1 MLDALATIKS
11 NMMHLYKKK
20 VSGTLYRCLKLEGG
34 GWTKGP
40 LLTHNSML
48 KLGQIKRSSKSCACS
63 NDRSNQAHSHN
74 QPNAD
79 STCQLNLFYAHIST
93 AAS

>member
-34 GWTKGP
+34 DGRRV
-40 LLTHNSML
+40 L
-48 KLGQIKRSSKSCACS
+48 
-63 NDRSNQAHSHN
+63 
-74 QPNAD
+74 
-79 STCQLNLFYAHIST
+79 Y
-93 AAS
+93 